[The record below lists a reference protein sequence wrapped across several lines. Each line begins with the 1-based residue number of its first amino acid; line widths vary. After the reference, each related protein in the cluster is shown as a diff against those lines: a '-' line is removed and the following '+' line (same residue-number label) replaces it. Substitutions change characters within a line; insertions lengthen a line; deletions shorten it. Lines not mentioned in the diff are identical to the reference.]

1 MRKSNTALQITEHI
15 EDQSEVVTEKT
26 NNSVELAVLHTLP
39 FKYDEATD
47 EALVELYVNGGCELA
62 FTQIVSRYTNIIMG
76 FAIKLCRNTHD
87 AEDIKQDVLLILA
100 TKLHT
105 YKGTSK
111 FSTWLY
117 RVTLNTCYKYLKV
130 SNNKAKKE
138 TNLDDHI
145 PSLFSTEANWAK
157 APDEIL
163 HSKEKMEIIGNAVD
177 KLNESNKQIFN
188 LKEIHG
194 FSNAEVGEYMGL
206 SLSAVKSRVLRT
218 RTAIKDKIS
227 GHI

>member
-1 MRKSNTALQITEHI
+1 MRKSNTALQITEDI
-15 EDQSEVVTEKT
+15 EGQSHVISERI
-26 NNSVELAVLHTLP
+26 NNNEELAALHTLP
-39 FKYDEATD
+39 FKYNEASD
-47 EALVELYVNGGCELA
+47 EALVELYVNSGCELA
-62 FTQIVSRYTNIIMG
+62 FTQIVSRYTDIIMG

-105 YKGTSK
+105 FKGTSK

-117 RVTLNTCYKYLKV
+117 RVTINTCYKYLKV
-130 SNNKAKKE
+130 SNHKAKKE
-138 TNLDDHI
+138 ANLDDHI
-145 PSLFSTEANWAK
+145 PSLYLTQANWVK
-157 APDEIL
+157 TPDEIIL
-163 HSKEKMEIIGNAVD
+163 SKEKMDIIGNAVD

-218 RTAIKDKIS
+218 RIAVRDKIS